1 MKFVNNKYGGVD
13 PTAAAAAAT
22 APTAALPAAAPPP
35 TPTTTMPVLRS
46 RLQSDSAP
54 LAEAKQVKRCH

>member
-13 PTAAAAAAT
+13 PTAAAAT

-54 LAEAKQVKRCH
+54 LADSKQVKRCH